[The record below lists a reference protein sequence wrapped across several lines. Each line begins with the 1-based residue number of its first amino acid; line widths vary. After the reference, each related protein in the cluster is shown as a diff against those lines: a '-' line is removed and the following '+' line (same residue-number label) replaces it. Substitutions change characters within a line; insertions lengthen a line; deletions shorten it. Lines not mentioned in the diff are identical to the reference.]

1 MAEETPFLNFYGGE
15 FDPESGRFRDPS
27 GKFVPTPPKEES
39 ENVGEKAKSEKDK
52 KNVVKNLEE
61 TKDNTLKTNQIL
73 MDFMGDGSDG
83 SGSKPSAGGGGGSK
97 PSTGGGGTSP
107 KPSGKGERKAPPQKS
122 EEELAE
128 EERLFDKFSDMTD
141 EDLEAMIKKD
151 AEEQARKKAKE
162 DELNNA
168 SFLRRFGAEV
178 FSDIKGSV
186 VGVLSSLPLSG
197 AFKRALG
204 RNQKAKQQQIKD
216 AEKEIRRRRGNAEAQ
231 EGLPDDFR
239 DAPDVGEILAGED
252 SNDDVGISSTMD
264 SDDDGVPDASEAI
277 STEHG
282 NFLSQLI
289 NINQDGFSRLISLTE
304 MIKADLET
312 LVQDSLDSKLENRE
326 KRSERLKTKLKAPSK
341 KSDDDSS
348 GGDDDGGG
356 GILDAVAGLAGDA
369 LYASALRGPRTT
381 NRTPNRGPNRRP
393 NRGPRGRS
401 RLARTANRLK
411 ALMGMNT
418 RVTTPSG
425 VRFRNPSTGQFTQA
439 SRLNRASSAL
449 RNTAAGRGVANVTN
463 TVRNTTSTAT
473 TAIRN
478 SAVARN
484 ATRAT
489 NAVKNQV
496 SKATGAARNL
506 ATTAASTKVGQAVTS
521 RASTI
526 AASKGGRAALTAAR
540 VGGSAAGKAIPIV
553 GAVMGG
559 AIESQITYDDSYYRA
574 INQGYSPEEADRMA
588 QSDANI
594 AKGLGA
600 LDSFNPVT
608 LAGHLMTLAGED
620 TMVGQAGQAI
630 IDNIGV
636 QEQVKGFK
644 AAGDSETYR
653 ALAAGVGLVSSSSE
667 LTKEKYDA
675 MLENAKGNKD
685 AFKKMVSDAG
695 GYEPGARFLYYMK
708 LEELA
713 RQAAMSGMEEFPYQD
728 FMSGRDP
735 ILLSPVDAAEKADEG
750 MNSASSVID
759 FDLQDPEGE
768 FYAQAYKFVNGSS
781 FEGETTQPNIDPV
794 STAPTSQID
803 SVTRG
808 IPAGLSRPVG
818 DPMEMGTSEMKL
830 SERSANNPN
839 MREMTISKVKHESR
853 MDYAEKHGL
862 DPSNLPAG
870 LKTDVDIIENP
881 DGTATIR
888 ARTDKINLQALSPNG
903 SLSANIDDSLS
914 LGMVSDGANM
924 RTSQVEMASSMSGG
938 GPASNNIVAPT
949 TNSVVNNSDVQ
960 VAMGGDSFFN
970 DPIFMMNHFNVK
982 SQSEIFST

>member
-27 GKFVPTPPKEES
+27 GKFVPTPPTRES
-39 ENVGEKAKSEKDK
+39 ENVGEKQKSEKDK
-52 KNVVKNLEE
+52 KKVVKNLEE
-61 TKDNTLKTNQIL
+61 TKENTLKTNQIL
-73 MDFMGDGSDG
+73 MDFMDGVSE
-83 SGSKPSAGGGGGSK
+83 PSADGGGGSK
-97 PSTGGGGTSP
+97 PSAGGGGTSP
-107 KPSGKGERKAPPQKS
+107 KPSGKGERKAPAPKS

-128 EERLFDKFSDMTD
+128 EERLFNKFSDMTD
-141 EDLEAMIKKD
+141 DDLEAMIKKD

-204 RNQKAKQQQIKD
+204 RNQKARQQQIKD

-231 EGLPDDFR
+231 EGLPEDFR
-239 DAPDVGEILAGED
+239 DAPDVGEILSGED
-252 SNDDVGISSTMD
+252 SIDGIGTSPTMD

-277 STEHG
+277 SAEHG

-326 KRSERLKTKLKAPSK
+326 KRNERLKDNLKAPSK
-341 KSDDDSS
+341 TGGDSS
-348 GGDDDGGG
+348 GGDDDGGDG
-356 GILDAVAGLAGDA
+356 LGDDLLDLAGDA
-369 LYASALRGPRTT
+369 LLARSMVGGSRT
-381 NRTPNRGPNRRP
+381 RTRTP

-401 RLARTANRLK
+401 RLARIANRVRGAVGL
-411 ALMGMNT
+411 NT
-418 RVTTPSG
+418 RVNTASG
-425 VRFRNPSTGQFTQA
+425 VRFRNPSTGRFTQA
-439 SRLNRASSAL
+439 SRLNRAG
-449 RNTAAGRGVANVTN
+449 TA
-463 TVRNTTSTAT
+463 VRNSMVG
-473 TAIRN
+473 RN
-478 SAVARN
+478 VS
-484 ATRAT
+484 RA
-489 NAVKNQV
+489 A
-496 SKATGAARNL
+496 GAARNL
-506 ATTAASTKVGQAVTS
+506 ATSAASTRVGQAVTS

-526 AASKGGRAALTAAR
+526 AASKGGRAAMTAAR
-540 VGGSAAGKAIPIV
+540 VGGSVAGKALPVV

-559 AIESQITYDDSYYRA
+559 AIESQITYDDSYNRA
-574 INQGYSPEEADRMA
+574 INQGFSPEEADKMA
-588 QSDANI
+588 QGDANI

-600 LDSFNPVT
+600 LDAFNPVT
-608 LAGHLMTLAGED
+608 LTGHLMTLAGED
-620 TMVGQAGQAI
+620 TMVGRGGQAI

-653 ALAAGVGLVSSSSE
+653 AIGAGLGLVSSSSE

-675 MLENAKGNKD
+675 MLKNAKGNQD

-728 FMSGRDP
+728 FMSRRDP
-735 ILLSPVDAAEKADEG
+735 ILLSPVDAAEKANEG
-750 MNSASSVID
+750 MNSATSIID

-768 FYAQAYKFVNGSS
+768 FYAQAYKFMNGSS
-781 FEGETTQPNIDPV
+781 FEGEKTQPDINPV
-794 STAPTSQID
+794 NTAPPSQID

-808 IPAGLSRPVG
+808 VPAGLSRPVG
-818 DPMEMGTSEMKL
+818 DPMGMGSSKIKI
-830 SERSANNPN
+830 SERTAKNPN
-839 MREMTISKVKHESR
+839 MRQMAIDRAEHKSK

-888 ARTDKINLQALSPNG
+888 ARTDKINLQALS
-903 SLSANIDDSLS
+903 ANIDDSLS

-924 RTSQVEMASSMSGG
+924 RTSELAMTSGMG
-938 GPASNNIVAPT
+938 GNPTHNNLIAPT
-949 TNSVVNNSDVQ
+949 SNSVINNSDVQ

-970 DPIFMMNHFNVK
+970 DPIFMMNHLNMK
-982 SQSEIFST
+982 SQTEMFAT